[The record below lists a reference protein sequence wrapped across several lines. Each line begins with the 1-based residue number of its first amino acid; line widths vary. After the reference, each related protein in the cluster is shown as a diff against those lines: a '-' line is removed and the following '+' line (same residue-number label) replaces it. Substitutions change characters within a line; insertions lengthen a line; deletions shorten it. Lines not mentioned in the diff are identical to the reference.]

1 MPPEV
6 KLGWERMDVREQA
19 TSDDRL
25 LDGEDPGTKD
35 PEVVRRWIAV
45 YAELIA
51 FKQDLISRIE
61 LEHRAAD
68 PAAKPEVSLD
78 LDLVKREKAR
88 LEGRLSFWR
97 SRQLLLGDVMDEGGG
112 ASQRAFGD
120 SALRLSRREA
130 QLLAFFTRNA
140 EMRFAANALATLA
153 WHDHALSAAQ
163 VRNYVSRL
171 RSKLQLVE
179 APCRIETVE
188 GGGYRLVWSRTND
201 RPKSD

>member
-1 MPPEV
+1 MVNATWSQAGP
-6 KLGWERMDVREQA
+6 ERMEVREQA

-25 LDGEDPGTKD
+25 LDGEDPGTRD
-35 PEVVRRWIAV
+35 PEVVRRWTAV

-68 PAAKPEVSLD
+68 PAAKAEVSLD

-112 ASQRAFGD
+112 FSQRALGD
-120 SALRLSRREA
+120 SALQLSRREA
-130 QLLAFFTRNA
+130 QLLASFTRNPG
-140 EMRFAANALATLA
+140 RGSLLTP
-153 WHDHALSAAQ
+153 WRHW
-163 VRNYVSRL
+163 
-171 RSKLQLVE
+171 
-179 APCRIETVE
+179 PGT
-188 GGGYRLVWSRTND
+188 TT
-201 RPKSD
+201 P

>member
-1 MPPEV
+1 MPPGV
-6 KLGWERMDVREQA
+6 KLGPERMEVREQA

-25 LDGEDPGTKD
+25 LDGEDPGTRD
-35 PEVVRRWIAV
+35 PEVVRRWTAV

-68 PAAKPEVSLD
+68 PAAKAEVSLD

-112 ASQRAFGD
+112 LSACARRQRAPLEPARG
-120 SALRLSRREA
+120 
-130 QLLAFFTRNA
+130 
-140 EMRFAANALATLA
+140 AAIGVL
-153 WHDHALSAAQ
+153 HAKPRDA
-163 VRNYVSRL
+163 VR
-171 RSKLQLVE
+171 
-179 APCRIETVE
+179 C
-188 GGGYRLVWSRTND
+188 
-201 RPKSD
+201 